1 MDTLKKLSTR
11 KTAKISP
18 GKTSNHPG
26 TKSDLIKEIEE
37 MQFFMYAL
45 IHDLKAPIS
54 NLSTIFSLIKDDTIT
69 EKPLLLEKAENVI
82 HNMDHTI
89 NKLNKLLIFRDGTG
103 EDIKTL
109 NLQEVYE
116 ELLASEIAG
125 DLNSVDFNVHFDP
138 CKTIVYSETY
148 LKCILSN
155 LINNAIKYQ
164 SPKRKL
170 LLHVCSQKLG
180 EQVLITIRDN
190 GQGINMAEE
199 GANLFKPFKRL
210 SNSKE
215 GSRLGLY
222 LVKVLVEKN
231 GGHLVIDSTPNVGST
246 FTLYFKEYN
255 N

>member
-1 MDTLKKLSTR
+1 MDAIKNVKKNQASEVR
-11 KTAKISP
+11 QNKP
-18 GKTSNHPG
+18 SNPG
-26 TKSDLIKEIEE
+26 TKSDLIREIEE

-54 NLSTIFSLIKDDTIT
+54 NLSTIFTLIKDENIT

-103 EDIKTL
+103 EDVKKL
-109 NLQEVYE
+109 KLQEVYKD
-116 ELLASEIAG
+116 LIASEIAG
-125 DLNSVDFNVHFDP
+125 DLDNVDFNVHFE
-138 CKTIVYSETY
+138 CETISYSETY

-170 LLHVCSQKLG
+170 QLHICSQRLG
-180 EQVLITIRDN
+180 EHVLITIRDN

-246 FTLYFKEYN
+246 FTLYFKEYDV
-255 N
+255 